1 MNFKN
6 PEYFW
11 FLLPILLV
19 LVIKIRQRPPVIRF
33 SLSSHLMRYIPPKN
47 FMKYMTLLIK
57 LSALFLLVVALARPR
72 IGLVHQ
78 GVSKPS
84 IDIMLVM
91 DVSDSMR
98 AIDFKPLNRMEAA
111 VSAAKEFVASRNTD
125 RIGIVAF
132 SALPVLQ
139 CPLTL
144 DNDAVARLLDSVNT
158 GMIDMEGTAV
168 GLGIALALKYLG
180 KSDTPSKVIILL
192 TDGAN
197 NSGAITPIDAAVA
210 AKEKGVRIYTIG
222 TGKPG
227 QAMVPVEDPI
237 FGKRLL
243 YIEDEL
249 DEETLK
255 DIAKTTG
262 GLYFRATSLEKLNE
276 IYSQIDDMEKTV
288 MDETLFFDYQE
299 NFHKFLY
306 AGFFLILLELI
317 MKFFLKGLYN

>member
-1 MNFKN
+1 M
-6 PEYFW
+6 
-11 FLLPILLV
+11 
-19 LVIKIRQRPPVIRF
+19 
-33 SLSSHLMRYIPPKN
+33 
-47 FMKYMTLLIK
+47 
-57 LSALFLLVVALARPR
+57 
-72 IGLVHQ
+72 
-78 GVSKPS
+78 
-84 IDIMLVM
+84 
-91 DVSDSMR
+91 
-98 AIDFKPLNRMEAA
+98 
-111 VSAAKEFVASRNTD
+111 
-125 RIGIVAF
+125 
-132 SALPVLQ
+132 
-139 CPLTL
+139 
-144 DNDAVARLLDSVNT
+144 
-158 GMIDMEGTAV
+158 
-168 GLGIALALKYLG
+168 
-180 KSDTPSKVIILL
+180 

-276 IYSQIDDMEKTV
+276 IYSQIDVMEKTV
-288 MDETLFFDYQE
+288 TDETLFFDYQE